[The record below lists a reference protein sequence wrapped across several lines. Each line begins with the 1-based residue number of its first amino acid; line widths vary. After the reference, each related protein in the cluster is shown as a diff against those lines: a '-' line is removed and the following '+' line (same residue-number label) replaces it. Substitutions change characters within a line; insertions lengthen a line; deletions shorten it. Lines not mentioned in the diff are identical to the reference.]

1 MKKILLALFLIS
13 SAHAEQVLRV
23 GMFPNITHAQA
34 LVAANMTREG
44 KGWFESRLGGP
55 VKLEWSVYNAGPSA
69 MEGIFT
75 KAVDMTYVGPSP
87 AVNAYARANG
97 SEVRVMSG
105 AMRGGEAL
113 VVRGDAIQSPE
124 DLRGKNIATP
134 QLGNT
139 QDVECRAWLLKHGIR
154 VTLVGGDA
162 RVIPIANPDMLPLFK
177 DGKFDAAWTV
187 EPWVT
192 RLINEAGGRIFE
204 ADPKALT
211 TILVG
216 REGFLKDN
224 SELAA
229 RFLAAHEELTA
240 WIVANPEEAQ
250 HRVRDELSALARR
263 EISAS
268 LVAEAWTRLRPQA
281 EITVTPFETFLTHAR
296 DVGFLRA
303 QVNLDQL
310 LWKP

>member
-1 MKKILLALFLIS
+1 MKTILLALFLIS
-13 SAHAEQVLRV
+13 SAHAEQVLRI

-34 LVAANMTREG
+34 LVASNMTREG
-44 KGWFESRLGGP
+44 KGWFESRLGVP

-97 SEVRVMSG
+97 REVRVMSG

-113 VVRGDAIQSPE
+113 VVRGDAIQSPA

-139 QDVECRAWLLKHGIR
+139 QDVECRAWLLKNGIR

-162 RVIPIANPDMLPLFK
+162 RVIPISNPDMLPLFR

-204 ADPKALT
+204 ADPNALT

-216 REGFLKDN
+216 REGFLSDN
-224 SELAA
+224 PELAA
-229 RFLAAHEELTA
+229 RFLAAHQELTA
-240 WIVANPEEAQ
+240 WIIANPDEAQ
-250 HRVRDELSALARR
+250 RRVRDELSALARR

-268 LVAEAWTRLRPQA
+268 LVAQAWTRLRPEA
-281 EITVTPFETFLTHAR
+281 EITVAPFERFLAHAR

>member
-1 MKKILLALFLIS
+1 MKTILLALFLIS

-34 LVAANMTREG
+34 LVASNMTREG
-44 KGWFESRLGGP
+44 KGWFESRLGVP

-97 SEVRVMSG
+97 REVRVMSG

-139 QDVECRAWLLKHGIR
+139 QDVECRAWLLKNGIR

-162 RVIPIANPDMLPLFK
+162 RVIPISNPDMLPLFR

-204 ADPKALT
+204 ADPNALT

-216 REGFLKDN
+216 REGFLSDN
-224 SELAA
+224 PELAA
-229 RFLAAHEELTA
+229 RFLAAHQELTA
-240 WIVANPEEAQ
+240 WVIANPEEAQ
-250 HRVRDELSALARR
+250 RRIRDELSALARR

-268 LVAEAWTRLRPQA
+268 LVAQAWTRLRPEA
-281 EITVTPFETFLTHAR
+281 EITVAPFELFLTHAR